1 MTYRPEHA
9 GVIPENTLGLDQY
22 NMLEYRF
29 YLHRVEFRERMH
41 EAQPGQIS
49 FSGATW
55 DPMEGDFVMDTGWDL
70 HQGFTN
76 SEMVD
81 RIDELIA
88 GGLDDETAERQVMEE
103 MLDEVNDFDAAW
115 SNELIPKVIIRIES
129 PEAFHAEV
137 MGWFREYFE
146 DWRSEQTSG
155 PDVSVKAPTPPSVEE
170 AASWL
175 EGHLESE
182 FGWFEIHWMDRCVPV
197 HAGLPVVWGAGSS
210 VELLAPASQPEIEW
224 MNEVF
229 TDLMNETFDY

>member
-9 GVIPENTLGLDQY
+9 GVICENTLGLDHY

-29 YLHRVEFRERMH
+29 YLHRVEFRERMY
-41 EAQPGQIS
+41 EAEPGQIS
-49 FSGATW
+49 FSRATW
-55 DPMEGDFVMDTGWDL
+55 DPSEGYFVMDTGWDL

-81 RIDELIA
+81 RIDELVA
-88 GGLDDETAERQVMEE
+88 GGLDGETAERQVMEE

-115 SNELIPKVIIRIES
+115 SNELIPSVIIRIKS

-137 MGWFREYFE
+137 MEWFRESLE
-146 DWRSEQTSG
+146 DWRSEQTPGS
-155 PDVSVKAPTPPSVEE
+155 DASVKVPTPPSVEE

-175 EGHLESE
+175 ECHLASA

-197 HAGLPVVWGAGSS
+197 HAELPVAWGAGSS
-210 VELLAPASQPEIEW
+210 VELLAPASRPEIEW
-224 MNEVF
+224 MNDVF

>member
-9 GVIPENTLGLDQY
+9 GVIRENTLGLDDD

-29 YLHRVEFRERMH
+29 YLHHGEFRDRMY
-41 EAQPGQIS
+41 EAEPGQIS

-55 DPMEGDFVMDTGWDL
+55 DPSEGYFVMDTGWDL

-81 RIDELIA
+81 RIDELVEQ
-88 GGLDDETAERQVMEE
+88 GLDGETAERQVMEE

-115 SNELIPKVIIRIES
+115 SNDLIPKVIIRVAS

-137 MGWFREYFE
+137 MVWFRECLE
-146 DWRSEQTSG
+146 GWRSETTSG
-155 PDVSVKAPTPPSVEE
+155 SDASVKEPTPPSVEE

-175 EGHLESE
+175 ECHLESE
-182 FGWFEIHWMDRCVPV
+182 FGWFEIHWMDRCAPV
-197 HAGLPVVWGAGSS
+197 HAELPVASGAGSS

-224 MNEVF
+224 MNDVF